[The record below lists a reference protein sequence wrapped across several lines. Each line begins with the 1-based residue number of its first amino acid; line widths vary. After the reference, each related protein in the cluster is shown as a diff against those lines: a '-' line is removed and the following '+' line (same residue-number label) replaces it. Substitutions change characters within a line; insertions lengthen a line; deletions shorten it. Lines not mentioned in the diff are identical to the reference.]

1 MVHNSNKRLNLRSG
15 GFWLLK
21 RILLLILL
29 SGILVLSCSCTL
41 LTRSLDS
48 HTGFSKHLVQVE
60 ADVRTENWQQARTSL
75 EDSKKAWKKL
85 KPLIQVDVD
94 HDYVKDI
101 EDGFVKLDGYLDTK
115 DKSSSLVSILLI
127 KSTWENIDSL

>member
-1 MVHNSNKRLNLRSG
+1 MVHNTDKKLNLRSG
-15 GFWLLK
+15 GLCLLK
-21 RILLLILL
+21 RMLLMTLL

-41 LTRSLDS
+41 LTKSLDS
-48 HTGFSKHLVQVE
+48 RTGFSKHLVQVE
-60 ADVRTENWQQARTSL
+60 SGIRSENWQQARTSL
-75 EDSKKAWKKL
+75 EDSKKAWKRI

-115 DKSSSLVSILLI
+115 DKPNSLVSILLL